1 MKSIPDVW
9 CSEIIIFYD
18 QEYYEAFFKRDCAYQ
33 TWIKIK
39 NDSFLKRKQI
49 QTPLKEAGYQQT
61 IRDEDIYQNEL
72 WFYGDIDV
80 R

>member
-1 MKSIPDVW
+1 MKL
-9 CSEIIIFYD
+9 
-18 QEYYEAFFKRDCAYQ
+18 FFKRDCAYQ